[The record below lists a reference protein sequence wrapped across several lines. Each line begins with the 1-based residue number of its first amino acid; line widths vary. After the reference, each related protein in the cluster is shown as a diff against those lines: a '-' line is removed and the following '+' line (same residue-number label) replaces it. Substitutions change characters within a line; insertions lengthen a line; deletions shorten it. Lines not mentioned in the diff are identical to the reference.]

1 METALVSLFAFG
13 LAFAVGSWLRS
24 HLFLACLVGLGVA
37 APFAAAVKAGD
48 LLAPLVVAVV
58 GSVCG
63 AFREELSPVWAW
75 CRRSSASAAASGFN
89 RATGGRF
96 RTAGADGPGPELGPE
111 PERRQESFFGGG
123 PTAVERERR
132 GTERTGRERANDQPQ
147 GSDDDRWKRDNED
160 RDRKE
165 RQEAEAAETTKREE
179 QARQDRERE
188 AAAKAKREREE
199 RARRERDGA
208 SGPKQGT
215 GGGTE
220 DDEAKSRYRP
230 PPGSGDIEAALA
242 VLGVSA
248 SASPQAVKKA
258 YRKMAKRWHPDM
270 NQGSKEA
277 EEAFKKVQVAYEALH
292 AAGKAS

>member
-1 METALVSLFAFG
+1 METAPTSLFAFG
-13 LAFAVGSWLRS
+13 LAFAVGTWLRS

-58 GSVCG
+58 GAVCG

-75 CRRSSASAAASGFN
+75 CRRSSANAASSGFN

-96 RTAGADGPGPELGPE
+96 RTAGADGPGPDSGPE

-123 PTAVERERR
+123 PTAEERANREAERAN
-132 GTERTGRERANDQPQ
+132 RERANEQSRES
-147 GSDDDRWKRDNED
+147 GDDRWKRDNEE

-165 RQEAEAAETTKREE
+165 RQEAEAAEKTKREE
-179 QARQDRERE
+179 QARQERERE
-188 AAAKAKREREE
+188 AAAKARREREE
-199 RARRERDGA
+199 RARREREGA
-208 SGPKQGT
+208 SGPNPGS
-215 GGGTE
+215 GGGAG

-258 YRKMAKRWHPDM
+258 YRRMAKRWHPDM

-277 EEAFKKVQVAYEALH
+277 EEAFKKVQAAYEALH
-292 AAGKAS
+292 AAGKAA